1 MGAFRRRR
9 LEAQAA
15 DPPPPAADR
24 VAVAIARAV
33 DERLASGMFA
43 APVQLTREQAL
54 SLSVVNRAR
63 DLFAGVASLLPFHR
77 YTTWGLAEGAE
88 PRDLGPGWLE
98 RPDPTRTRGAWT
110 AAVMDDLF
118 FHGWAVCRVTSRTA
132 DGYPDA
138 LVHVPWSRVAAPP
151 AGHPAAAAMPATAT
165 PAADSWTFTDPDG
178 RPYRV
183 LELNVVA
190 FESPLTAVLANPVA
204 LWIAGRLDQ
213 AAGRFAGTTVPIGW
227 LKQTGGDP
235 MSGAELAELA
245 TEFAIARELNTIA
258 AVNASVDYNE
268 SNLDPGR
275 LQLVEARSYSDAALA
290 RVCNVPGFAVG
301 ATTPGD
307 SMTYKTAL
315 SARYDLL
322 DFGLGPLIG
331 CVEDTLSGPDV
342 TPRQTVVRVD
352 VERFLRT
359 RQLAAGAADG
369 APSSSSSPAPAALG
383 GS

>member
-1 MGAFRRRR
+1 MGLFARRRR
-9 LEAQAA
+9 FATELEAA
-15 DPPPPAADR
+15 PAPGDDR
-24 VAVAIARAV
+24 IGVAIARAI
-33 DERLASGMFA
+33 DERLAGGMFA
-43 APVQLTREQAL
+43 TPTTVTREQAL
-54 SLSVVNRAR
+54 TLSVVNRAR
-63 DLFAGVASLLPFHR
+63 DLFCGVASLLPLHR
-77 YTTWGLAEGAE
+77 YTTWGMPAGSE

-110 AAVMDDLF
+110 SAVVDDLF
-118 FHGWAVCRVTSRTA
+118 FYGWAVCRVTSR
-132 DGYPDA
+132 DSDSRPNA
-138 LVHVPWSRVAAPP
+138 LVHVPWSRVAAAP
-151 AGHPAAAAMPATAT
+151 AGHPSAGAFRQTAE
-165 PAADSWTFTDPDG
+165 PQEDVWTFTDTAG

-183 LELNVVA
+183 LSVNVIP
-190 FESPLTAVLANPVA
+190 FESPLTAVLAGPVA

-235 MSGAELAELA
+235 MSGAELADLA
-245 TEFAIARELNTIA
+245 TEFAVARELNTIA

-268 SNLDPGR
+268 SQLDPGR

-315 SARYDLL
+315 SARFDLL
-322 DFGLGPLIG
+322 DFGLAPIIG
-331 CVEDTLSGPDV
+331 CIEDTLSGPDV
-342 TPRQTVVRVD
+342 TPAQTVVRVE

-359 RQLAAGAADG
+359 RELAAGAAE
-369 APSSSSSPAPAALG
+369 PSSAATPAATSPG